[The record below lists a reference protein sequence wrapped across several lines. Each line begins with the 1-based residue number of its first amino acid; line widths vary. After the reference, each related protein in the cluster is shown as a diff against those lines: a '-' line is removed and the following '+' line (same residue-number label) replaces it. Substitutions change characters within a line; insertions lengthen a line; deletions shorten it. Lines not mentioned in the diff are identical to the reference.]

1 MEKKSSKF
9 EILNEEVSKMV
20 AKTAASSLNNKL
32 KSFRIYIGIAISSA
46 IITFLVAIGNDIPKE
61 GAFIIKVII
70 LLFSGTSTIL
80 AAWDGFYNHKQLWIN
95 YGETKNQLSSLELK
109 LKMLDD
115 DERKDD
121 KKLDRIF
128 EEYQEILSNGHNKWT
143 KMRLDVK
150 ESNNNKSA

>member
-1 MEKKSSKF
+1 MEKTSSKF
-9 EILNEEVSKMV
+9 EILHEEVSEMV
-20 AKTAASSLNNKL
+20 KKTTKSSINNKL

-46 IITFLVAIGNDIPKE
+46 IITFLVAIGNDIPEE
-61 GAFIIKVII
+61 GNFIIKVII

-95 YGETKNQLSSLELK
+95 YGETRNQLSSLELK
-109 LKMLDD
+109 LKLLDD
-115 DERKDD
+115 EEKKDD

-150 ESNNNKSA
+150 ESKNTKSE